1 MGEVYLAEDIKLDR
15 KVALKILP
23 PEFAKDV
30 DRMNRFVREAKSAS
44 ALNHPNILTIYE
56 IDETESG
63 HFIATEF
70 ITGETVR
77 ERARRTPITVSEALD
92 IATQIAG
99 ALAAA
104 HNAGII
110 HRDVKPENVMVRT
123 DGLVKVLDFGLAKVT
138 ASGVSDSEGET
149 RIHSDTQ
156 PGMIMGTVAYMSPE
170 QARGKTVDQRTDV
183 WSLGVLL
190 YEMLSRRLP
199 FPGET
204 ASDTLANI
212 LHREPDPLNIGALPE
227 DLTKILDR
235 MLAKKLETR
244 YPTMAE
250 AISDLKSLQRRIEF
264 DSELQQTVLRSA
276 RRSSNRIHRFPY
288 NCGRFG
294 VVAYSG
300 RFLGGSAAVQISWL
314 ESRTRSAGRGTL

>member
-1 MGEVYLAEDIKLDR
+1 MGEVYLAEDVKLDR

-23 PEFAKDV
+23 PEFAKDL

-77 ERARRTPITVSEALD
+77 ALARRTPITVSEALD
-92 IATQIAG
+92 IATQTAS

-104 HNAGII
+104 HHAGII
-110 HRDVKPENVMVRT
+110 HRDIKPENVMVRT

-138 ASGVSDSEGET
+138 VSGLSDAESET

-170 QARGKTVDQRTDV
+170 QARGKAVDPRTDV

-190 YEMLSRRLP
+190 YEMLTRRTP
-199 FPGET
+199 FVGET
-204 ASDTLANI
+204 VSDTLANI
-212 LHREPDPLNIGALPE
+212 LHREPDQLNIGTLTN
-227 DLTKILDR
+227 DLTRIVGS
-235 MLAKKLETR
+235 MLAKKLEAR
-244 YPTMAE
+244 YSTMAD
-250 AISDLKSLQRRIEF
+250 ALSDLKKLQRRIEF

-276 RRSSNRIHRFPY
+276 PEAHTDFIASPTTAPDSASSRND
-288 NCGRFG
+288 
-294 VVAYSG
+294 
-300 RFLGGSAAVQISWL
+300 
-314 ESRTRSAGRGTL
+314 E